1 MTACGVA
8 HKPRWP
14 LLPARLRPRFLL
26 HCKIGY
32 HSRWFVFPKRRG
44 QVKLNGMATFLQ
56 QIINGISQG
65 SAYALIA
72 LGYTMVYGVLR
83 LINFAHGDIY
93 MFGAFMGYYLANSQ
107 WMQSSVGTSLAGAVV
122 VMLGAMALSAGAG
135 ILIER
140 FAYRPGRSGARFTL
154 AFWLGIVGAGIGQ
167 LVHPN
172 AASLAAGA
180 GAGILLGVILE
191 QAGLR
196 PVRQSSRLALLIIAI
211 GVSLFLENGGQQA
224 FGVDPKFFPQIIPST
239 LLHVGELTID
249 SQKMIVLA
257 VAILLMILL
266 NLFVNYTKTG
276 KAMRAVSFNLDTAK
290 LMGIN
295 TDRIMALTFAIGSAL
310 AAAGGILV
318 SLMYPKIDPL
328 MGIMPGLKAFVA
340 AVLGGIGNI
349 TGAMLGG
356 LIVGMAEVMAVGYG
370 QSTYRDA
377 IAFII
382 LILILLLK
390 PAGIMGK
397 GVVEKV

>member
-1 MTACGVA
+1 ME
-8 HKPRWP
+8 
-14 LLPARLRPRFLL
+14 
-26 HCKIGY
+26 
-32 HSRWFVFPKRRG
+32 
-44 QVKLNGMATFLQ
+44 TFLQ
-56 QIINGISQG
+56 QLINGISQG

-83 LINFAHGDIY
+83 LINFAHGDVY
-93 MFGAFMGYYLANSQ
+93 MFGAFMGYYLSNNRWVQGNLGNSIA
-107 WMQSSVGTSLAGAVV
+107 SAVV
-122 VMLGAMALSAGAG
+122 VMLASMGLAAGVG
-135 ILIER
+135 IVIER
-140 FAYRPGRSGARFTL
+140 FAYRPGRSSASYTL
-154 AFWLGIVGAGIGQ
+154 AFWLAIVGAGAGQ
-167 LVHPN
+167 LIRPT
-172 AASLAAGA
+172 AAMLAAGA
-180 GAGILLGVILE
+180 GTGVVLGVVLE
-191 QAGLR
+191 KLGLR

-211 GVSLFLENGGQQA
+211 GVSLFMENGGQQT
-224 FGVDPKFFPQIIPST
+224 FGADPKFFPQLIPTT
-239 LLHVGELTID
+239 LLDIGPLKID
-249 SQKMIVLA
+249 SQKIIVL
-257 VAILLMILL
+257 VVSIVLMIFL
-266 NLFVNYTKTG
+266 NIIVNSTKTG
-276 KAMRAVSFNLDTAK
+276 KAMRAVSFDLETAK

-295 TDRIMALTFAIGSAL
+295 TDRIIAFTFALGSAL

-382 LILILLLK
+382 LVLILLLK

-397 GVVEKV
+397 GLVEKV